1 MGSSHSSKQGSVK
14 NKEEDPLPEGR
25 NLTLPRKGS
34 GLRHRLSNL
43 KTGSLKRAHTLQAN
57 ELSAAELA
65 ILSGKKWHSDCSLT
79 NEKGSKNK
87 GRGHAPV
94 TEEELQVVPA
104 RVEEIP
110 EEERGSCIVNLTKKD
125 GSVMG
130 LTLTG
135 GVDKEGRPRVSN
147 LRSTG
152 IAAKSDKLQVGD
164 YITAVNGIRT
174 SKLKHGEII
183 SLLKNIGERVS
194 LEIEYHLPPTTV
206 QTSTIVQKTTEIF
219 LKKNEGSFGFVLRG
233 GGHEQHCKSRPLV
246 VTHIRPDSPAAK
258 EGSLKTGDRIVSIG
272 TTQLK
277 SLCLEEAINN
287 LENCG
292 DEAVFTIE
300 YDVSVVEAVANAS
313 GPLLVEV
320 SNTPGTDLGITL
332 AKSTYRKRP
341 VLVIDR
347 VRPASISDRCGAL
360 HIGDQILS
368 IDNVSVANGAVTL
381 REASEMLSSSSD
393 FVKLEILP
401 VSHLA
406 IASAKSFSQNRFAPV
421 ITNAQSMSALN
432 SQRIGGSRFQAST
445 LSGRSSSRT
454 GRKRMQRP
462 KYSAS
467 ATTSA
472 ETEPEMGGLTADVF
486 RTLQTDAGFMSLVST
501 DYLSGNQVVHTE
513 VLEIQLLTADDGC
526 DLVTSAAVL
535 PNFGIQ
541 LQGSVFATEILHGNP
556 TIGFI
561 EPDRAADR
569 CGLVQAGDRITSV
582 NGYSCE
588 EYSADEVNQLLNDA
602 YYSGQVVLQIEFDVA
617 ESVVPSSGTFHQKL
631 PKRRGVDLGIV
642 VSAPSGRYH
651 GHALMIS
658 EVKRGSVAHRTG
670 TLEAGDRLLAID
682 GVRLDECTPDDAHAL
697 LASAEDV
704 VRLKIQKDEENS
716 DDADSSNVISYTVEL
731 KRRGGPLGI
740 TISGTEEPF
749 DPIFISGL
757 APGGLADRTGAIHE
771 GDKIQSING
780 ISLRAKKLSEAIGL
794 LQNAGELVTLKIK
807 RNLPSPADIKPM
819 LATSRHSPFQIN
831 PSGKSPILKNDTISE
846 FSDPEDD
853 ILPPRMGPLS
863 DHSPFS
869 DPTSSPKQSTPTGLP
884 PVFTKDRGVRPGP
897 AGAPSVDSAVE
908 SWEDSSAELYGTR
921 SSAELD
927 SSTSFE
933 LFPKTLTGYCP
944 LPLSKVQ
951 QDLEDFLSGGS
962 AHPSAVSSIPHEATS
977 PAHQPQYTTS
987 SATVGRRAI
996 QPSTLSRLQ
1005 RRSEAGTKIVDH
1017 LKTRFEP
1024 NTSRTY
1030 SDTWGT
1036 REQIRARNFKSPEIS
1051 SGRGAPV
1058 ADWQRALEDLQSVG
1072 QSTGFLR
1079 DLETN
1084 LTLDTEDR
1092 NRQTGTFRRQP
1103 PSDDYT
1109 YRHLAPGGG
1118 VYDTFA
1124 GRRDMP
1130 RQQQT
1135 PSSLPLQLH
1144 RLSLCKD
1151 SPAEDFGFSV
1161 SDGQLERGVYVHT
1174 VRPGSAAARAG
1185 LLPYDR
1191 LLQVNGTSTY
1201 DVDCSMAI
1209 PLITCAQS
1217 KMDVLVSRNPSNA
1230 SAVVTHHQGR
1240 PVLSPPVSL
1249 TFHQR
1254 EQHPDPFPTL

>member
-1 MGSSHSSKQGSVK
+1 MPFKRPACLTS
-14 NKEEDPLPEGR
+14 PEY
-25 NLTLPRKGS
+25 
-34 GLRHRLSNL
+34 
-43 KTGSLKRAHTLQAN
+43 
-57 ELSAAELA
+57 E
-65 ILSGKKWHSDCSLT
+65 
-79 NEKGSKNK
+79 

-94 TEEELQVVPA
+94 TAEELQVVPA

-206 QTSTIVQKTTEIF
+206 LTSTIVQKTTEIF
-219 LKKNEGSFGFVLRG
+219 LKKNEGSFGFILRG

-246 VTHIRPDSPAAK
+246 VTHIRSDSPAAK

-292 DEAVFTIE
+292 NEAVFTIE

-332 AKSTYRKRP
+332 AKSTYRKKP

-467 ATTSA
+467 A
-472 ETEPEMGGLTADVF
+472 
-486 RTLQTDAGFMSLVST
+486 MSLVST

-526 DLVTSAAVL
+526 DLVTSAALL

-582 NGYSCE
+582 NGCSCE

-780 ISLRAKKLSEAIGL
+780 ISLRAKRLSEAIGL

-869 DPTSSPKQSTPTGLP
+869 DPTSTPKQSTPTGLP

-921 SSAELD
+921 SSA
-927 SSTSFE
+927 
-933 LFPKTLTGYCP
+933 
-944 LPLSKVQ
+944 
-951 QDLEDFLSGGS
+951 GS
-962 AHPSAVSSIPHEATS
+962 VHPSAVSSIPHEATS

-1092 NRQTGTFRRQP
+1092 NRQTGTFCRQP

-1124 GRRDMP
+1124 GRRDMS

-1144 RLSLCKD
+1144 RLSLRKD

-1230 SAVVTHHQGR
+1230 SAVVTHHQGC